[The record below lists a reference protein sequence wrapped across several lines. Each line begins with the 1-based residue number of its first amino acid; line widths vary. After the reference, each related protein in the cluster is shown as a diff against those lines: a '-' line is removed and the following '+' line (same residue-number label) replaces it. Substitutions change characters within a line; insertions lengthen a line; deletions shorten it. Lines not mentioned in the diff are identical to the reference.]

1 MKSRDIGDYLEDI
14 LLAVREVVAFTQ
26 GMTFEKFYED
36 RKPINAV
43 IRSLEVMGEAAKK
56 IPEDFRRRH
65 PNIPRRRMAA
75 MRDKV
80 IHEYFGVDRKIL
92 WQTAQHDIPPLEN
105 VMEKIIAELYIIEQ
119 NHD

>member
-1 MKSRDIGDYLEDI
+1 
-14 LLAVREVVAFTQ
+14 
-26 GMTFEKFYED
+26 
-36 RKPINAV
+36 
-43 IRSLEVMGEAAKK
+43 
-56 IPEDFRRRH
+56 
-65 PNIPRRRMAA
+65 MAA